1 MSRIIFGSANHW
13 TSPYQVGSHAWA
25 RLFTKHDWQ
34 VAYVSDPVT
43 PWHFFSPKN
52 RERTCERFA
61 LWKSMGKFFENGKLR
76 AWVPYSLIA
85 PHRTT
90 PFRGSWAL
98 EKWDFFSMPS
108 VINQMN
114 RWGFESPD
122 ILWLDSVRH
131 AEWGRRLNPK
141 FTVLR
146 IADWSGGF
154 KNIPPSVLEMER
166 KLIAEVDLVITSA
179 KTLEDRVKPFRNGK
193 PLVTIRNGVDVS
205 FWNVPCDEPLEYAHI
220 PFPRAIYVGAL
231 DEWFDMPLLIA
242 VAKAL
247 RNVSF
252 VLIGQER
259 TSFDKENI
267 PSNIYLLGSRSREK
281 VPAYVRH
288 AQVGII
294 PFKRTEL
301 IEYVCPLKLF
311 EYAACGLPIVS
322 TRWTELE
329 QMNSPARLVTGPEEW
344 IYHLGTALKESGKDK
359 LPMKTSI
366 DYAVTNDWQH
376 RWVEWKIIYKRMIPK
391 N

>member
-34 VAYVSDPVT
+34 AAYISDPIT
-43 PWHFFSPKN
+43 PWHWFNFKN

-61 LWKSMGKFFENGKLR
+61 LWRSMGKFFEDGKLR
-76 AWVPYSLIA
+76 AWAPFSLIA
-85 PHRTT
+85 PHRIT
-90 PFRGSWAL
+90 PFSGSWTL
-98 EKWDFFSMPS
+98 EKWDSFSIPS
-108 VINQMN
+108 IASQINQW
-114 RWGFESPD
+114 RFGSPD

-131 AEWGRRLNPK
+131 IGWGRRLNPK

-146 IADWSGGF
+146 LADWLAGF
-154 KNIPPSVLEMER
+154 TAVPSSVLEMER

-179 KTLEDRVKPFRNGK
+179 KTLENRVKPFRNGK
-193 PLVTIRNGVDVS
+193 PLATIRNGVDVS
-205 FWNVPCDEPLEYAHI
+205 FWRDPCNEPLEYAEI
-220 PFPRAIYVGAL
+220 PSPRAIYVGAL

-247 RNVSF
+247 QHVSF

-259 TSFDKENI
+259 ASFNKEDA
-267 PSNIYLLGSRSREK
+267 PSNIYWLGSRPREK
-281 VPAYVRH
+281 VPAYIQH

-322 TRWTELE
+322 SQWRELE
-329 QMNSPARLVTGPEEW
+329 QMNSPAQLASGTEEW
-344 IYHLGTALKESGKDK
+344 IHFLETILKQTDGNKALVKAA
-359 LPMKTSI
+359 L
-366 DYAVTNDWQH
+366 DYAIANDWQH
-376 RWVEWKIIYKRMIPK
+376 RWMEWEAIYTQRE
-391 N
+391 